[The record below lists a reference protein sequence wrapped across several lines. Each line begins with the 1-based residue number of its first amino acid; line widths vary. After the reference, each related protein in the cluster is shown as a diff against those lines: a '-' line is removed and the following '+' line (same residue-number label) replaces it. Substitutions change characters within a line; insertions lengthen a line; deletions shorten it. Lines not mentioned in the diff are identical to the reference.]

1 MPEHNRTRETTME
14 VHLGALL
21 VQDRASVD
29 RRVERQAKATIRTVL
44 ALRDHPG
51 ESEVARL
58 TDTLLTYCAV
68 LANGVAAVPEADRC
82 ARGRAALIVWD
93 GLRESGPA
101 DGPLGTW
108 SYPRHLA
115 VCARDMLLSV
125 RDYRETAAPASF
137 IGRTGLPPVRTD
149 TP

>member
-1 MPEHNRTRETTME
+1 MN

-21 VQDRASVD
+21 VQEGASVD
-29 RRVERQAKATIRTVL
+29 RRVEQQAKATIRTVL

-51 ESEVARL
+51 EWEVARL
-58 TDTLLTYCAV
+58 TNTLLTYCAV
-68 LANGVAAVPEADRC
+68 LANGLAAIPEAARC
-82 ARGRAALIVWD
+82 TRGRAALIVWD

-115 VCARDMLLSV
+115 VCARDMLLSI
-125 RDYRETAAPASF
+125 RDYRETGASASF
-137 IGRTGLPPVRTD
+137 IGRTGLPPVPTD
-149 TP
+149 AP